1 MRSLPVALAL
11 ACAVTSALTCASIL
25 TACTTGTTT
34 GAPRTVT
41 VTPSQPTAT
50 GSGAPSTNSGGSSSP
65 VAIPSAHQTKL
76 PGTCDD
82 LLPLSAVE
90 GALGRPVN
98 GLTSFVVGVAEPDI
112 GRIGYLNC
120 RYGLANA
127 TAAPLLEIGV
137 SLYRTPAQAAAR
149 IPATVA
155 DYANHNATSAPVQ
168 IAGATGS
175 LLTGGAGMGYT
186 DPTLVAAAAQRT
198 VAITLAAKATTDPT
212 KDLTALAT
220 LALTV
225 TG

>member
-1 MRSLPVALAL
+1 MAVRSLFLAVALPA
-11 ACAVTSALTCASIL
+11 ALTT
-25 TACTTGTTT
+25 TACTTGTTA

-41 VTPSQPTAT
+41 VTPSASTT
-50 GSGAPSTNSGGSSSP
+50 GSVPVSGTPSSSASSSP
-65 VAIPSAHQTKL
+65 SGIPTAHQTAF

-98 GLTSFVVGVAEPDI
+98 GLTSFVVGVPEADI

-120 RYGLANA
+120 RYGLADAN
-127 TAAPLLEIGV
+127 AAPLLEIGV
-137 SLYRTPAQAAAR
+137 SLYQTPAQAAAR
-149 IPATVA
+149 IPATIA

-168 IAGATGS
+168 ISGATGT
-175 LLTGGAGMGYT
+175 LLTGGAGAGYT

-198 VAITLAAKATTDPT
+198 VAITLAAKATSNPA

-220 LALTV
+220 LAITA
-225 TG
+225 TS

>member
-1 MRSLPVALAL
+1 MRSVPVVLAL
-11 ACAVTSALTCASIL
+11 ACALACALAAA
-25 TACTTGTTT
+25 ACTTGTTG

-41 VTPSQPTAT
+41 VTPTQPTAT
-50 GSGAPSTNSGGSSSP
+50 ASGTPSTNSGASSSP
-65 VAIPSAHQTKL
+65 AAIPTAHQTTF

-90 GALGRPVN
+90 GALGRAMN
-98 GLTSFVVGVAEPDI
+98 GLTAFVVGLPEADI
-112 GRIGYLNC
+112 GRISYLNC
-120 RYGLANA
+120 RYGLASA
-127 TAAPLLEIGV
+127 QAAPLLEIGV

-175 LLTGGAGMGYT
+175 LLTGGTGAGYT
-186 DPTLVAAAAQRT
+186 DPTLVAAAGQRT

-220 LALTV
+220 LALTA